1 MEVIMKKNILMLLLL
16 LVIVFSLVG
25 CAECISTE
33 YENVEVK
40 IVDEYYSPTWYQP
53 VFTGKSTAL
62 ITHPAT
68 YRITI
73 EYNGVEYTFSDS
85 DTYDRYKDKVGQTTI
100 GALEIRN
107 YDDGTIRYDI
117 ISLE

>member
-1 MEVIMKKNILMLLLL
+1 MKKNILIFLLLI
-16 LVIVFSLVG
+16 VMVFSLVG

-33 YENVEVK
+33 YENVEVE
-40 IVDEYYSPTWYQP
+40 IVDEYYSPEWYQP

-73 EYNGVEYTFSDS
+73 KYNGIEYTFGDS
-85 DTYDRYKDKVGQTTI
+85 DTYNKYKDKVGQTTI
-100 GALEIRN
+100 GTLEIRS
-107 YDDGTIRYDI
+107 YDDGTTRYVI
-117 ISLE
+117 TSLE

>member
-1 MEVIMKKNILMLLLL
+1 MKKNILMFML
-16 LVIVFSLVG
+16 LVVMIFSLVG

-40 IVDEYYSPTWYQP
+40 VVDEFYYPMWMQP
-53 VFTGKSTAL
+53 VRCGKTTTF

-85 DTYDRYKDKVGQTTI
+85 DTYDRYEDKVGQTAT
-100 GALEIRN
+100 GTLEISN
-107 YDDGTIRYDI
+107 YDDGTTRYDI

>member
-1 MEVIMKKNILMLLLL
+1 MKKNILMFLLP
-16 LVIVFSLVG
+16 LVIMFSLVG

-40 IVDEYYSPTWYQP
+40 IIDEHYSPTWYQP
-53 VFTGKSTAL
+53 VFTGKSTTL

-85 DTYDRYKDKVGQTTI
+85 DTYDRYKDKVGQTAI
-100 GALEIRN
+100 GTLEIRS
-107 YDDGTIRYDI
+107 YDDGTTRYVI
-117 ISLE
+117 TSLE